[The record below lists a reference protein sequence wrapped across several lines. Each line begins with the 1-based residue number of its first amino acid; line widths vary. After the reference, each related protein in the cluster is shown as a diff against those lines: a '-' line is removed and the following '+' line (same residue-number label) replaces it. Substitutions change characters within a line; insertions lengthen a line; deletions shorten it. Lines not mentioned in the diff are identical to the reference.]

1 MLTHTCFSHYCTSVR
16 RMSVVE
22 MEGEFMAMETSKVS
36 TPSFWQEAWAL
47 VTNPIYMLSVLGY
60 AAYSAVTAGVAN
72 FGPFLLIHL
81 VGGVGGSC
89 VGVLTLCYV
98 QGLFNNEESAS
109 FLFGAV
115 IATTGALGKVVLY
128 VVSR

>member
-1 MLTHTCFSHYCTSVR
+1 
-16 RMSVVE
+16 
-22 MEGEFMAMETSKVS
+22 MAMETSKVK

-81 VGGVGGSC
+81 VGGWGE
-89 VGVLTLCYV
+89 LC
-98 QGLFNNEESAS
+98 
-109 FLFGAV
+109 FLWEYSHF
-115 IATTGALGKVVLY
+115 VLY
-128 VVSR
+128 AGIVQQ

>member
-1 MLTHTCFSHYCTSVR
+1 
-16 RMSVVE
+16 MSVVE
-22 MEGEFMAMETSKVS
+22 MEGEFMAMETSKVK

-81 VGGVGGSC
+81 VGGRVVWFCGITH
-89 VGVLTLCYV
+89 TLLCT

-128 VVSR
+128 VVSL